1 MPSVYF
7 RNNDGFSLFFCTL
20 LSNLVVFFRLIF
32 FSRHAACVRS
42 VLWTVE
48 VFKLMTSSVQSWRL
62 QVFKVEDFK
71 CSSFGSLWTLLKC
84 STKCLPPRQKK
95 RKKVL
100 RVSYVG
106 RMIVIHAIKLC
117 DSLESVTTSTVFI
130 NCIEITSTVQ
140 TLRSKTLQ
148 VLWTDA
154 NYSSVHKY
162 SFEFWTLQPFRNG
175 KNRQEQFIC
184 SHEFWTLQTFKVT
197 KKSQK
202 QFKWSGL

>member
-1 MPSVYF
+1 MDDDFKRSDFFWNGLRILCLRYSAFFLVYEGESKSWINY
-7 RNNDGFSLFFCTL
+7 R
-20 LSNLVVFFRLIF
+20 V
-32 FSRHAACVRS
+32 S
-42 VLWTVE
+42 VLWFVRMP
-48 VFKLMTSSVQSWRL
+48 KS
-62 QVFKVEDFK
+62 
-71 CSSFGSLWTLLKC
+71 SSFFFFFY
-84 STKCLPPRQKK
+84 R
-95 RKKVL
+95 
-100 RVSYVG
+100 
-106 RMIVIHAIKLC
+106 

>member
-1 MPSVYF
+1 M
-7 RNNDGFSLFFCTL
+7 DD
-20 LSNLVVFFRLIF
+20 
-32 FSRHAACVRS
+32 
-42 VLWTVE
+42 
-48 VFKLMTSSVQSWRL
+48 
-62 QVFKVEDFK
+62 DFK
-71 CSSFGSLWTLLKC
+71 RSLRFFLKRLKNTLFNYSYFKCALICPYINLHLSFFFY
-84 STKCLPPRQKK
+84 R
-95 RKKVL
+95 
-100 RVSYVG
+100 
-106 RMIVIHAIKLC
+106 

>member
-1 MPSVYF
+1 MRSRVLK
-7 RNNDGFSLFFCTL
+7 SLPV
-20 LSNLVVFFRLIF
+20 SLIF
-32 FSRHAACVRS
+32 YIQWIIVWHSS
-42 VLWTVE
+42 VLTGGV
-48 VFKLMTSSVQSWRL
+48 
-62 QVFKVEDFK
+62 K
-71 CSSFGSLWTLLKC
+71 CGDLL
-84 STKCLPPRQKK
+84 PIPFRGQKWNTGA
-95 RKKVL
+95 RNGHIVRTRNGHHHEPEMDASRVL
-100 RVSYVG
+100 RNGLRPTYHSITSKPYVG